1 MLWLP
6 RCTCLVRCYWDDARY
21 ATNLTAHVHTH
32 LAASLCTVIATRP
45 PVRPCSVTSAT
56 TRSTIR
62 RMAPLCT
69 TTTRCSPTTM
79 STDDDELGLVQTH
92 HQLQEFSTAQVH
104 PPRWLS
110 LPTVCAVEGCA
121 HPPSHPASQTLS
133 VGGRRGTAMQHNL
146 KRQAGIASQYHHH
159 QLHHHHPQR
168 TIKCQLCVACTSDC
182 HDLIQR
188 IQHTWCRDAKVQVWH
203 DEAIATACVGGYQA
217 PVLAAFCRV
226 ADDGNQVVQYVN
238 GFGRR
243 QAGGSI
249 S

>member
-1 MLWLP
+1 M
-6 RCTCLVRCYWDDARY
+6 
-21 ATNLTAHVHTH
+21 
-32 LAASLCTVIATRP
+32 
-45 PVRPCSVTSAT
+45 
-56 TRSTIR
+56 
-62 RMAPLCT
+62 CT

-79 STDDDELGLVQTH
+79 STDDDGQGLVQTH
-92 HQLQEFSTAQVH
+92 QLQKFSTAQVH

-121 HPPSHPASQTLS
+121 HPPSRPASQTLS
-133 VGGRRGTAMQHNL
+133 VGRRGTAMQHNL
-146 KRQAGIASQYHHH
+146 KRKAGIASQYHH
-159 QLHHHHPQR
+159 QLHHHQPQR

-182 HDLIQR
+182 HDSIQR

-203 DEAIATACVGGYQA
+203 DEAITTACVGGYQA

-226 ADDGNQVVQYVN
+226 ADNGNQVVQYVN